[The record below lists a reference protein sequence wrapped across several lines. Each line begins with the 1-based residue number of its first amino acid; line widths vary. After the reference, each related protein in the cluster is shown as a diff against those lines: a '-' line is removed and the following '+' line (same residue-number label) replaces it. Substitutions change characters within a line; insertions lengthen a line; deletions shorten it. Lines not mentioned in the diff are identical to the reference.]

1 MSNLNKKVR
10 AHYCGTLDDGT
21 KFDSSYDRDEPI
33 EFVCGA
39 GQMIKGFDK
48 AVEDMQVGEK
58 KTVHLAPED
67 AYGVS
72 NPDLI
77 ITFPIEEV
85 PNADEM
91 SKGDKVGLMSAA
103 GYPIPATIISIDE
116 NAVTIDA
123 NHELA
128 GKALNFDIELV
139 EVFD

>member
-1 MSNLNKKVR
+1 MSNLHKKVR

-58 KTVHLAPED
+58 KTVHILAED
-67 AYGVS
+67 AYGMP
-72 NPDLI
+72 NPDLV
-77 ITFPIEEV
+77 ITFPIDEV
-85 PNADEM
+85 PNVSELH
-91 SKGDKVGLMSAA
+91 SGDKVGLMSSA
-103 GYPIPATIISIDE
+103 GYPVPAVVTKIDD
-116 NAVTIDA
+116 ATVTVDA

-139 EVFD
+139 EIFD